1 MSYVWAGKSYER
13 LCISAK
19 DTVLE
24 ASLGVVTF
32 IGIPGGNERNQS
44 EEEVLKYCFQSL
56 NHVQLLQPHGVA

>member
-32 IGIPGGNERNQS
+32 IGIPGGNES
-44 EEEVLKYCFQSL
+44 
-56 NHVQLLQPHGVA
+56 HVQGVVTGEAPLRSEDTQPG

>member
-32 IGIPGGNERNQS
+32 IGIPGGNES
-44 EEEVLKYCFQSL
+44 
-56 NHVQLLQPHGVA
+56 HVQGVVTEEAPLRSEDTQPG